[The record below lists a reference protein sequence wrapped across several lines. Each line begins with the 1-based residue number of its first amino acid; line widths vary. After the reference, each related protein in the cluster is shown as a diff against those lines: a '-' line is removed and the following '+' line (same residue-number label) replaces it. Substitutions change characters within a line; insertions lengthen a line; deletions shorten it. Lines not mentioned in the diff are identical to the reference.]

1 MKPVLAFLLPFLM
14 LINLSACSGA
24 QAPVRE
30 TAPVTTSA
38 VEITPETEASA
49 AVPETEPVLEGGL
62 FLKVSSITFSLVGES
77 DDIYLGVIPREL
89 LTWESDAPEIIAVDN
104 GVLTAKGVGSAT
116 IRATYGDR
124 QVQCSAS
131 CLAQTQD
138 ELRQLDPAILSA
150 PNRLLPEVD
159 MTSPCTAFDDSAILG
174 DSITYFLWQYENT
187 VHYLGDMTFV
197 TRQGISLH
205 GLVDRFKNMYYEGV
219 ETNIED
225 IIAKVDASRVYILL
239 GCLDF
244 QVPASAAQLM
254 EH

>member
-24 QAPVRE
+24 QVPVRE

-116 IRATYGDR
+116 IRPPT
-124 QVQCSAS
+124 V
-131 CLAQTQD
+131 
-138 ELRQLDPAILSA
+138 
-150 PNRLLPEVD
+150 
-159 MTSPCTAFDDSAILG
+159 TAR
-174 DSITYFLWQYENT
+174 Y
-187 VHYLGDMTFV
+187 
-197 TRQGISLH
+197 
-205 GLVDRFKNMYYEGV
+205 
-219 ETNIED
+219 
-225 IIAKVDASRVYILL
+225 
-239 GCLDF
+239 
-244 QVPASAAQLM
+244 SAAQAAW
-254 EH
+254 HRHRTS